1 MRVLGIDP
9 GSRTTGW
16 GVVTRERGRYVHVA
30 SGALVPPRSADLP
43 TRLVFLHRGLVE
55 VVRAWSPDA
64 VAVEAIF
71 RHRSS
76 DSAIRL
82 GHARGV
88 ALLAAAEA
96 GLPIHEYGTTH
107 IKKAAAGWGGAD
119 KTQVGRTVRL
129 LLGDLPDGP
138 TDVSDALAVA
148 ITHLAHARMPAEG
161 GGAP

>member
-9 GSRTTGW
+9 GSRVTGW
-16 GVVTRERGRYVHVA
+16 GVVTRDRGRYVYVA
-30 SGALVPPRSADLP
+30 SGALVPPRAADMAA
-43 TRLVFLHRGLVE
+43 RLLFLHLGLGE
-55 VVRAWSPDA
+55 VVRTWHPDA

-82 GHARGV
+82 GHARGI

-119 KTQVGRTVRL
+119 KTQVARTLRL

-138 TDVSDALAVA
+138 TDITDALAVA
-148 ITHLAHARMPAEG
+148 ITHLAQVRLPA